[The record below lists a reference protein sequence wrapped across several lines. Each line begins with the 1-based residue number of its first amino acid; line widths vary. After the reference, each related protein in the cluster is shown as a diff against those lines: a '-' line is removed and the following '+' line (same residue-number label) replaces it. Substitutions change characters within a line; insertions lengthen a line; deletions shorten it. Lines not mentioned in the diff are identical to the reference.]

1 LNSIYLV
8 IFFFYFSGT
17 VRGARDMSIGDSA
30 TGRTIGIWLSGFRS
44 SWWGNEAEILARV
57 TLEGNSHGGHGWV
70 RVSILARKVLTESL
84 RHSRHLG
91 RRSPQNFC
99 SFFCVHLVL
108 SECSMFCFIRVCSE
122 SESVLIFEDWN
133 SQDVDHFITW
143 ILLLTDLALFSYFSL
158 SISKN
163 FSENWGVRLF
173 ERGSVCALVPRLHF
187 GSGSASVSHKIV
199 KWWRGYAEPK
209 TIN

>member
-1 LNSIYLV
+1 MVKPIWGQYLLSV
-8 IFFFYFSGT
+8 SKKKWLCNWTQSTLLSFFFYFSGT

-99 SFFCVHLVL
+99 SFFCVQLVL

-158 SISKN
+158 SISKI
-163 FSENWGVRLF
+163 FFWTLRSPFIW
-173 ERGSVCALVPRLHF
+173 ERICLCAC
-187 GSGSASVSHKIV
+187 S
-199 KWWRGYAEPK
+199 
-209 TIN
+209 